1 MIKSVDIYH
10 LKHFYSF
17 TKKYKKNTFWGLIMI
32 PLSISSNLLFPWLV
46 IQIIDKKLMP
56 GQLDGLYT
64 LIFWMLIVLIF
75 K

>member
-1 MIKSVDIYH
+1 MIHQYILYLDHQLYIYH
-10 LKHFYSF
+10 LKHIYSF

-56 GQLDGLYT
+56 GQHDG
-64 LIFWMLIVLIF
+64 
-75 K
+75 